1 MKPSPPQLRV
11 LARRD
16 PMLGAVLRRFPPFP
30 GFPEGV
36 ARRPRT
42 HFEELARAIV
52 HQQLAGAAARTIWG
66 RVRALRDGSGA
77 VGPETI
83 ARLSDEALRG
93 AGLSRGKLA
102 ALRDLSARAADGRL
116 RLRSIGRRS
125 DEEVIEHLVQVF
137 GIGVWTAQMFL
148 LFRLGR
154 LDVIAPGDLGLQEG
168 LRLLDGLDQ
177 RPTPAELERRA
188 EVWRPL
194 RSVAAWALWRLVD
207 EG

>member
-1 MKPSPPQLRV
+1 M
-11 LARRD
+11 
-16 PMLGAVLRRFPPFP
+16 
-30 GFPEGV
+30 
-36 ARRPRT
+36 
-42 HFEELARAIV
+42 ELARSFGFATAHGI
-52 HQQLAGAAARTIWG
+52 
-66 RVRALRDGSGA
+66 
-77 VGPETI
+77 
-83 ARLSDEALRG
+83 
-93 AGLSRGKLA
+93 
-102 ALRDLSARAADGRL
+102 
-116 RLRSIGRRS
+116 RRCEGI
-125 DEEVIEHLVQVF
+125 EEVIEHLVQVF